1 LVTEFDPFSN
11 NVSVIVLNYNQAAT
25 TVECLDALATAH
37 SELIREI
44 IVVDNGSTH
53 ADLTVLRQRH
63 RRKDFVLV
71 EVGINR
77 FFGEGNNIGVDF
89 AHGDYIVFLNND
101 AFVQPGWIEALSSTM
116 RNDPLVAAVGPMFL
130 YPDGRVQEVGGII
143 VPTGDAVQIGKGAV
157 WGPDHYD
164 TPCVVDYCS
173 AACLMMRRSDFLKVG
188 GFGLEWEPAYYE
200 DTDLCLKLWTQC
212 GKVMVNPN
220 ARVIHIESKTTS
232 DSRLKLHD
240 ISEINRARFVKKWG
254 PWLEARQTAPLANVA
269 LAPQPEIA
277 ERGTADLDLRLAK
290 PTASDSQFVLYSP
303 YQLVPGGGE
312 RMLFELA
319 SVLSTVA
326 GTANVVFAS
335 PDRYSS
341 IRIRQI
347 EATFGFD
354 NVIGTALPWDMV
366 EPDSCRFAAVIGNSI
381 VPPVPAFGKRSVYH
395 IQFPFWVPDR
405 VVEEHGDLLAG
416 YDEIWAYS
424 DFVRRNVNGLIRHYG
439 LDAPPVRLIQPH
451 AMWSGAVGGLPWPER
466 RTILTVGRFFTGGH
480 NKRQDVVIEAFR
492 RVLKNGVEGVELAL
506 AGAIHPSPEGRNR
519 FHELQRLAS
528 GLPCTFYPNIG
539 RADLAALYGQSA
551 VLIHAAGFGVDADE
565 FPERLE
571 HFGITPIEA
580 ASFGCVPVVYGQ
592 GGPRE
597 VVHTL
602 GSDTTFDTVDEC
614 ADIVSRLLRDP
625 QGSSELSAHLAES
638 CHAYSPQAYAA
649 GVGDSLRDLGVL

>member
-1 LVTEFDPFSN
+1 MVTESDPFFN
-11 NVSVIVLNYNQAAT
+11 NVSVIVLNYNQATT
-25 TVECLDALATAH
+25 TVECLDALAAAH

-53 ADLTVLRQRH
+53 AELTILRQRQ
-63 RRKDFVLV
+63 RGKDFVLV

-116 RNDPLVAAVGPMFL
+116 RSDPLVAAVGPMFL

-269 LAPQPEIA
+269 LAPRPEIA
-277 ERGTADLDLRLAK
+277 ERGTADLDLRVTK
-290 PTASDSQFVLYSP
+290 PIASDSQFVLYSP

-354 NVIGTALPWDMV
+354 NVIGTALPLDMV

-439 LDAPPVRLIQPH
+439 LDAPPVRLIPPH
-451 AMWSGAVGGLPWPER
+451 AMWSGAVGGLPWSER

-492 RVLKNGVEGVELAL
+492 RVLEKRRRR
-506 AGAIHPSPEGRNR
+506 P
-519 FHELQRLAS
+519 
-528 GLPCTFYPNIG
+528 
-539 RADLAALYGQSA
+539 
-551 VLIHAAGFGVDADE
+551 
-565 FPERLE
+565 
-571 HFGITPIEA
+571 
-580 ASFGCVPVVYGQ
+580 
-592 GGPRE
+592 
-597 VVHTL
+597 
-602 GSDTTFDTVDEC
+602 
-614 ADIVSRLLRDP
+614 
-625 QGSSELSAHLAES
+625 
-638 CHAYSPQAYAA
+638 
-649 GVGDSLRDLGVL
+649 GVGLGWCDPPEPRGQE

>member
-1 LVTEFDPFSN
+1 LVTEFDPFSQ

-25 TVECLDALATAH
+25 TVECLAALAAAH
-37 SELIREI
+37 SDLVREI
-44 IVVDNGSTH
+44 IVVDNGSTPEEISI
-53 ADLTVLRQRH
+53 LRQQRRH
-63 RRKDFVLV
+63 QDFVLV
-71 EVGINR
+71 EVGVNR

-89 AHGDYIVFLNND
+89 AHGDFIVFLNND

-116 RNDPLVAAVGPMFL
+116 RNDPLVAAVGPMFI
-130 YPDGRVQEVGGII
+130 YPDGRVQEVGGVI

-164 TPCVVDYCS
+164 TPCLVDYCS
-173 AACLMMRRSDFLKVG
+173 AACLMLRRSDFLKVG

-254 PWLEARQTAPLANVA
+254 AWLEARQTSHLSHLA
-269 LAPQPEIA
+269 LAPPSEGA
-277 ERGTADLDLRLAK
+277 ERGATDVEFRVDRHAA
-290 PTASDSQFVLYSP
+290 ADSQFVLFSP

-319 SVLSTVA
+319 SVLSSVA
-326 GTANVVFAS
+326 GTPQVVFAS
-335 PDRYSS
+335 PERYSTL
-341 IRIRQI
+341 RIRQI

-354 NVIGTALPWDMV
+354 NVIGAALPWEMV
-366 EPDSCRFAAVIGNSI
+366 EPSSCRFAAVVGNTI
-381 VPPVPAFGKRSVYH
+381 VPPVEAFGKRSIYH
-395 IQFPFWVPDR
+395 IQFPTWVPDQF
-405 VVEEHGDLLAG
+405 VFKHGARLAG

-424 DFVRRNVNGLIRHYG
+424 DFVRRNINGLIRHYG
-439 LDAPPVRLIQPH
+439 LEAPPVRLIRPH
-451 AMWSGAVGGLPWPER
+451 AMWSGAHGDIPWPER
-466 RTILTVGRFFTGGH
+466 RTVLTVGRFFTGGH

-492 RVLKNGVEGVELAL
+492 RMQELGVDGMHLAL
-506 AGAIHPSPEGRNR
+506 AGAIHPSPEGRSR
-519 FHELQRLAS
+519 FYELQSLAS
-528 GLPCTFYPNIG
+528 DLPCSLYPNIG
-539 RADLAALYGQSA
+539 RQDLAALYGSSA
-551 VLIHAAGFGVDADE
+551 VLIHAAGFGVDPDE

-580 ASFGCVPVVYGQ
+580 ASFGCIPVVYGQ

-597 VVHTL
+597 VVRTL
-602 GSDTTFDTVDEC
+602 GSDTTFETVDEC
-614 ADIVSRLLRDP
+614 AHLVARLLADP
-625 QGSSELSAHLAES
+625 TASSQLSAQLLES
-638 CHAYSPQAYAA
+638 SRVYSPEAYAA
-649 GVGDSLRDLGVL
+649 GVTDSLRDLGVL